1 MIIEELY
8 INSFGSLKDKRITL
22 GEGLNIIQGRNES
35 GKSTVFAFI
44 KFMFY
49 GVARANATKLSERQR
64 YMNWNESSMGG
75 TLTLRCGEGHFRIE
89 RKLSVSESS
98 ERASQREVVKV
109 INLDD
114 NQQYF
119 KGENIGEHFFGVPEN
134 VFIQT
139 ALMGQ
144 LSDGNI
150 DGKSLGE
157 AIENILFSGDENINT
172 KKALAKLDSVRR
184 GFLHKHGDGGKV
196 FELKNKCI
204 ELKRRL
210 SDATEANSGI
220 IELEGAI
227 NSDKSLQSELREKL
241 GELSKQSDNYQSLI
255 ALQHF
260 NTIRSQE
267 KRIAELGDEL
277 DRLALEKGA
286 CGKLPESTEI
296 AEMKFMRREIVSA
309 EQEETILAATVGEL
323 RESSDGVLAL
333 LEKGKQIDVLGGEGN
348 LLLAAEKKT
357 KTAKSLTVAGIISLV
372 VSLAALALGAA
383 AKFTSTVSENYLL
396 YGIGAFAVFA
406 LLAVSLLAFAG
417 AQRKTVREIC
427 ESFGVSR
434 KNGNAVKELKR
445 TVGMIVSKR
454 EEAELKAK
462 ELERL
467 EGELALKRNFITARR
482 SQLSNKL
489 SCWVLVSLAA
499 DDDGVIKYCEEL
511 FAHAE
516 SVLRERETLVQACS
530 NLKYEFKN
538 INEKELRASLEG
550 IDVEALGNINITALQ
565 RERDFISEKIESLEQ
580 RIREKGEALTHLR
593 AVSEDPAS
601 IFAELEKLEGE
612 LAETEEKSEA
622 YQLAIDAISRATE
635 GLRSGIAP
643 RLGSATASLVE
654 ALTSGRY
661 SKVGIDPALNMSY
674 EAMSE
679 THSADYMSSGTKTSA
694 YIALRIALIRLLYT
708 KTLPPMAF
716 DESLAHLDDERAT
729 NMLAVLSG
737 LGNEGLQSIIFTCH
751 DREAKLARNC
761 EDVCHTVIE

>member
-75 TLTLRCGEGHFRIE
+75 TLTLRCNEGHFRIE
-89 RKLSVSESS
+89 RKLSVSESG

-114 NQQYF
+114 SQQYF

-144 LSDGNI
+144 LSDGNV
-150 DGKSLGE
+150 DGKSVSE

-184 GFLHKHGDGGKV
+184 GFWHKHGDGGKV
-196 FELKNKCI
+196 VELKNKCI

-210 SDATEANSGI
+210 GDATEANSGI

-227 NSDKSLQSELREKL
+227 NSDKSLQSELRERL
-241 GELSKQSDNYQSLI
+241 GELSRQSDNYQSLI

-267 KRIAELGDEL
+267 KRISELGEEIE
-277 DRLALEKGA
+277 RLTLEKGVD
-286 CGKLPESTEI
+286 GKLPERDEI
-296 AEMKFMRREIVSA
+296 AEMKFMRREIASA
-309 EQEETILAATVGEL
+309 EQEENILAATVGEL
-323 RESSDGVLAL
+323 REGAAAVLRL
-333 LEKGKQIDVLGGEGN
+333 LERNELINELGGEES
-348 LLLAAEKKT
+348 LLLAASKKE
-357 KTAKSLTVAGIISLV
+357 KTAKAMTATAVVCAVGAVCVLSLGVGGYFLEALASLPKV
-372 VSLAALALGAA
+372 YLFGALALLAA
-383 AKFTSTVSENYLL
+383 ASVALFVCAASSRRALARLCEGFGIKRGKNALSELRR
-396 YGIGAFAVFA
+396 A
-406 LLAVSLLAFAG
+406 LRAAI
-417 AQRKTVREIC
+417 AQREDA
-427 ESFGVSR
+427 G
-434 KNGNAVKELKR
+434 
-445 TVGMIVSKR
+445 
-454 EEAELKAK
+454 LKAK

-467 EGELALKRNFITARR
+467 EGELTLKRNFITARR

-489 SCWVLVSLAA
+489 SGWVLASLAEN
-499 DDDGVIKYCEEL
+499 DDGVIAYCEQL
-511 FAHAE
+511 FSNAE
-516 SVLRERETLVQACS
+516 ALAREREALVQACS
-530 NLKYEFKN
+530 NLKYEFKD

-565 RERDFISEKIESLEQ
+565 RERDFVSEKIESLDK
-580 RIREKGEALTHLR
+580 RIAEKSNMLTHLR

-601 IFAELEKLEGE
+601 IFAELEKTEQE
-612 LAETEEKSEA
+612 LQSTEEKSEA
-622 YQLAIDAISRATE
+622 YQLAIEAIERATE
-635 GLRSGIAP
+635 SLRSGIAP
-643 RLGSATASLVE
+643 RLSEVTASFVS
-654 ALTSGRY
+654 ALTSGKY
-661 SKVGIDPALNMSY
+661 SKVGVDPSLALSY

-708 KTLPPMAF
+708 KTLPTMAF

-729 NMLAVLSG
+729 NMMSLLSS
-737 LGNEGLQSIIFTCH
+737 LGCEGLQSIIFTCH
-751 DREAKLARNC
+751 DREAKLANGNAC
-761 EDVCHTVIE
+761 YTVI